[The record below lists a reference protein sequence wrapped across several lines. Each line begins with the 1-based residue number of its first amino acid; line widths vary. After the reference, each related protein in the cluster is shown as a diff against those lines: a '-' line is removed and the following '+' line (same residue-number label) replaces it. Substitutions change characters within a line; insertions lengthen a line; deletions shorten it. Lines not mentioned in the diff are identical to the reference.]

1 MPRHLSTRIADRLMA
16 LGLCAVA
23 LGAATGCKK
32 DKAPKEQGVAAPGS
46 GAAPAGGGGNKIVI
60 GVLSDMSGLYADLAG
75 QGSVVAAKM
84 AVEELGGTVAGM
96 TVEVISAD
104 HKNLPDTGSN
114 IAREWYDTKNV
125 DVIVDV
131 PTSSVALAVSELTR
145 DKNKVFLGSGP
156 GSSDLTGAKCSPNTI
171 HWTYDTWA
179 LANATGREMVKNGGD
194 TWFFLTADYAFGAA
208 LERDVTK
215 VVEASGGKVLGDAK
229 HPLKATDF
237 ASLLLQAQS
246 SKAKVI
252 GLANAGGDTITAI
265 KQAAEF
271 GIVSKGQKLA
281 SLLVFISDIKAIGLE
296 TAHGLTLS
304 EAFYWD
310 RDDQTRAWSQ
320 KFAAKR
326 NGAMPTMVQAGVYS
340 SVLHYL
346 KAVAELK
353 NAKDGKAVVAKM
365 EAMPTDDPL
374 FGKGTI
380 DPNGRK
386 RHSMYVY
393 EVKSPAESKGK
404 WDYYKLIREVP
415 ADQAFRAPADSECP
429 LVKK

>member
-1 MPRHLSTRIADRLMA
+1 MLRHLPKRIADRSMVVT
-16 LGLCAVA
+16 LCAAA
-23 LGAATGCKK
+23 LCSAACKK
-32 DKAPKEQGVAAPGS
+32 DPPKV
-46 GAAPAGGGGNKIVI
+46 VI

-75 QGSVVAAKM
+75 KGSVVAAQM
-84 AVEELGGTVAGM
+84 AVDDFGGTVAGM
-96 TVEVISAD
+96 PVEVISAD
-104 HKNLPDTGSN
+104 HQNKPDVGSSVV
-114 IAREWYDTKNV
+114 REWYDTKNV

-131 PTSSVALAVSELTR
+131 PTSSVALAVSSVTQ

-179 LANATGREMVKNGGD
+179 LANATGREIVKNGGD

-208 LERDVTK
+208 LQRDVTK
-215 VVEASGGKVLGDAK
+215 VVEASGGKVLGEAK
-229 HPLKATDF
+229 HQINATDF
-237 ASLLLQAQS
+237 SSLLLQAQN
-246 SKAKVI
+246 SKAKIV
-252 GLANAGGDTITAI
+252 GLANAGGDTINSI
-265 KQAAEF
+265 KQAAQF

-281 SLLVFISDIKAIGLE
+281 SLLVFISDINALGLE
-296 TAHGLTLS
+296 TAQGLTLS

-310 RDDQTRAWSQ
+310 RDDQTRAWAQ
-320 KFAAKR
+320 KFAAKH

-353 NAKDGKAVVAKM
+353 SAKDGKAVVAKM

-380 DPNGRK
+380 DANGRK

-393 EVKSPAESKGK
+393 EVKTPAESKAK

-415 ADQAFRAPADSECP
+415 ADQAFRAPADSGCP
-429 LVKK
+429 LIKK